1 MMLAQSFNQTE
12 ENVRLILQQRTTRRL
27 RVRAK
32 RPTTTF
38 GINDQEEKE
47 KLIEEHLLQRDLTQW
62 KSSSSDED
70 PVDPRVLAEESHLIR
85 RERPSEIYRSKEV
98 RSISSIVRFNS
109 FVDF

>member
-1 MMLAQSFNQTE
+1 MLAESFNQTE

-27 RVRAK
+27 RVRTK

-38 GINDQEEKE
+38 GINDREEKE

-85 RERPSEIYRSKEV
+85 RTRPSETYLSKEV
-98 RSISSIVRFNS
+98 SPINLVGRSS
-109 FVDF
+109 FFLL